1 MGIPLAEA
9 DGTRPNET
17 HEDSNAG
24 EAMEAYRADLLPK
37 APFEKRPAANPARK
51 QKTCLER
58 LPNWAVRSGPRARN
72 EREAAA
78 RSRRPCEAS
87 GQRDAHR

>member
-1 MGIPLAEA
+1 MRFSSPISCITPLDARQASGPTSRGGEEAQWARVLAESSPF
-9 DGTRPNET
+9 D
-17 HEDSNAG
+17 
-24 EAMEAYRADLLPK
+24 
-37 APFEKRPAANPARK
+37 APHAS
-51 QKTCLER
+51 KTSLER

-87 GQRDAHR
+87 GQRDAYR

>member
-1 MGIPLAEA
+1 MLLISHQLHHTTRRSSGKPAYQSSRRRRPL
-9 DGTRPNET
+9 
-17 HEDSNAG
+17 G
-24 EAMEAYRADLLPK
+24 ESRAP
-37 APFEKRPAANPARK
+37 EKRRAANPARK
-51 QKTCLER
+51 QKTSLER

-87 GQRDAHR
+87 GQRDAYR